1 MMELREQLQELMNRR
16 NLSQVH
22 VARAIGKSTAV
33 INQYLQGKYSGDVKS
48 VNELIAGFIQR
59 EREKAQ
65 LKRLNFKFVPTAK
78 ARRGLEVIGYAHLEC
93 DIGVLTGAAGVGK
106 TMILREYADKHRD
119 AILIEADPGYTAR
132 VLLEELC
139 NRLGVSKR
147 GNIHDLSD
155 SCVQALR
162 DSGRLL
168 LVDEAELLPYRALEV
183 LRRLHD
189 KAGIGIVLAGMPR
202 LLVNLRGKRGEFA
215 QLYSRVGLALPLGD
229 ALSQDDFDQIAI
241 SMMPEAADTKISEA
255 LYTSAR
261 GNARRL
267 GKLLRGVNR
276 TCEISDTPVSVAAVK
291 KFAEML
297 IH

>member
-1 MMELREQLQELMNRR
+1 MELREQLQELMSRR

-33 INQYLQGKYSGDVKS
+33 INQYLQDKYTGDVES
-48 VNELIAGFIQR
+48 VNELISGFILR
-59 EREKAQ
+59 EREKSQ
-65 LKRLNFKFVPTAK
+65 MKRLNFEFVPTAK

-106 TMILREYADKHRD
+106 TMILREYADRHRD

-168 LVDEAELLPYRALEV
+168 LIDEAELLPYRALEV

-229 ALSQDDFDQIAI
+229 ELTRDDFNQIAI
-241 SMMPEAADTKISEA
+241 SMMPEAADVKISDA
-255 LYTSAR
+255 LFTSSR

-267 GKLLRGVNR
+267 NKLLRGVNR
-276 TCEISDTPVSVAAVK
+276 TCEISNTSVSVAAVK

>member
-1 MMELREQLQELMNRR
+1 MELLEQLQELMSRQS
-16 NLSQVH
+16 LSQVH
-22 VARAIGKSTAV
+22 VARAIGKSAAV
-33 INQYLQGKYSGDVKS
+33 INQYLQGKYTGDVES

-59 EREKAQ
+59 EHEKAQ
-65 LKRLNFKFVPTAK
+65 SRKINFDFVPTK
-78 ARRGLEVIGYAHLEC
+78 SARYGMELITYAHLEC

-106 TMILREYADKHRD
+106 SMIMREYADKHRD

-168 LVDEAELLPYRALEV
+168 LIDEAELLPYRALEV

-215 QLYSRVGLALPLGD
+215 QLYSRVGLSLPLGD
-229 ALSQDDFDQIAI
+229 ALSRDDFDLIAV
-241 SMMPEAADTKISEA
+241 SMMPEAADAKISDA
-255 LYTSAR
+255 LFTSAR

-276 TCEISDTPVSVAAVK
+276 TCEISNTPVSVAAVK

>member
-1 MMELREQLQELMNRR
+1 MMELREELQELMTRR
-16 NLSQVH
+16 NFTQVY
-22 VARAIGKSTAV
+22 VGRAIGKSTAV
-33 INQYLQGKYSGDVKS
+33 INQFLQGKYTGDVEA
-48 VNELIAGFIQR
+48 VNELITGFIRR
-59 EREKAQ
+59 ERDKAQ
-65 LKRLNFKFVPTAK
+65 MKRLNVDFVATAK
-78 ARRGLEVIGYAHLEC
+78 ARRGMEVIGYAHLEG
-93 DIGVLTGAAGVGK
+93 DICVITGAAGVGK
-106 TMILREYADKHRD
+106 SMILREYASRHKD

-132 VLLEELC
+132 VLLEDLC

-162 DSGRLL
+162 ESGRLL

-189 KAGIGIVLAGMPR
+189 KSGIGVVLAGMPR

-229 ALSQDDFDQIAI
+229 VLSRDDFNQIAV
-241 SMMPEAADTKISEA
+241 SMMPEAADAKISDA
-255 LYTSAR
+255 LYSSAR

-276 TCEISDTPVSVAAVK
+276 TCEISGTPISVAAVK

>member
-229 ALSQDDFDQIAI
+229 ALSRDDFDQIAV
-241 SMMPEAADTKISEA
+241 SMMPEASDVKISEA

>member
-1 MMELREQLQELMNRR
+1 MELREQLQELMSRQS
-16 NLSQVH
+16 LSQVH

-33 INQYLQGKYSGDVKS
+33 INQYLQGKYTGDVES
-48 VNELIAGFIQR
+48 VNELIEGFIQR
-59 EREKAQ
+59 EREKSQ
-65 LKRLNFKFVPTAK
+65 LKRLNFEFVPTAK

-93 DIGVLTGAAGVGK
+93 DICVLTGAAGTGK
-106 TMILREYADKHRD
+106 TMIMREYANKHRE

-155 SCVQALR
+155 SCVQVLR
-162 DSGRLL
+162 ESGRLL
-168 LVDEAELLPYRALEV
+168 LIDEAELLPYRALEV

-215 QLYSRVGLALPLGD
+215 QLYSRVGLSLPMGD
-229 ALSQDDFDQIAI
+229 ALSRDDFDLIAV
-241 SMMPEAADTKISEA
+241 SMMPEAADPKISDA
-255 LYTSAR
+255 LFTSAR

-276 TCEISDTPVSVAAVK
+276 TCEINNTPVSVAAVK
-291 KFAEML
+291 RFAEML